1 LTKRNKVDSGLKKY
15 RAHIFGDTYAIISDE
30 QETLILEAVKIVD
43 GVMREIADSS
53 QAVDPKKIAVLT
65 ALKVA
70 MRSLHIEAI
79 MEQEKRLSSR
89 IMNVLD
95 RQEAIL

>member
-1 LTKRNKVDSGLKKY
+1 MDSGLKKY

-30 QETLILEAVKIVD
+30 KETLILEAVKIVD
-43 GVMREIADSS
+43 GVMREIADTS

-65 ALKVA
+65 ALKIA
-70 MRSLHIEAI
+70 TRALHVEAI

>member
-1 LTKRNKVDSGLKKY
+1 MTKRNKLEPGLKKY

-30 QETLILEAVKIVD
+30 KETLILEAVKIVD
-43 GVMREIADSS
+43 GVMREIADTS
-53 QAVDPKKIAVLT
+53 QAVDPKKIAVLS
-65 ALKVA
+65 ALKIA
-70 MRSLHIEAI
+70 TRALHLEAI

-95 RQEAIL
+95 RQEATF

>member
-1 LTKRNKVDSGLKKY
+1 MDAGLKKY
-15 RAHIFGDTYAIISDE
+15 RARIFGDTYSIVSDE
-30 QETLILEAVKIVD
+30 QEILILEAVKIVD
-43 GVMREIADSS
+43 GIMREIADAS

-70 MRSLHIEAI
+70 VRALHVEAI

-89 IMNVLD
+89 IMNVID
-95 RQEAIL
+95 RQNAIL

>member
-1 LTKRNKVDSGLKKY
+1 MESGLKKY

-30 QETLILEAVKIVD
+30 KEALILEAVKIVD
-43 GVMREIADSS
+43 GVMREIADAS
-53 QAVDPKKIAVLT
+53 QAIDPKKIAVLT
-65 ALKVA
+65 ALKIA
-70 MRSLHIEAI
+70 TRALHAEAA

-95 RQEAIL
+95 SQDATL

>member
-1 LTKRNKVDSGLKKY
+1 MESGFKKY

-30 QETLILEAVKIVD
+30 KETLILEAVKIVD
-43 GVMREIADSS
+43 GVMREIADTS
-53 QAVDPKKIAVLT
+53 QAVDPKKIAILT

-70 MRSLHIEAI
+70 TKSLHLEAI
-79 MEQEKRLSSR
+79 MQQEKRLSSR

>member
-1 LTKRNKVDSGLKKY
+1 MESGLKKY

-30 QETLILEAVKIVD
+30 KEVLILEAVKIVD
-43 GVMREIADSS
+43 GIMREIADAS

-65 ALKVA
+65 ALKIATRALNV
-70 MRSLHIEAI
+70 EAV

-95 RQEAIL
+95 REEATL

>member
-30 QETLILEAVKIVD
+30 KETLILEAVKIVD

-65 ALKVA
+65 ALKIA
-70 MRSLHIEAI
+70 TRALHLEAI

-95 RQEAIL
+95 KQEAIL

>member
-1 LTKRNKVDSGLKKY
+1 MDSGLKKY

-30 QETLILEAVKIVD
+30 KEILILEAVKIVD
-43 GVMREIADSS
+43 GVMREIADAS

-65 ALKVA
+65 ALKIA
-70 MRSLHIEAI
+70 TRALNIEAV
-79 MEQEKRLSSR
+79 MEQEKRLSNR

-95 RQEAIL
+95 REASL

>member
-1 LTKRNKVDSGLKKY
+1 MDSGLKKY

-30 QETLILEAVKIVD
+30 KETLILEAVKIVD
-43 GVMREIADSS
+43 GVMREIADTS

-70 MRSLHIEAI
+70 TRALHVEAI